1 MPCLLCR
8 AGADMA
14 LLRASRISAGAWGK
28 YLVPLVGAK
37 QPSRIATS
45 ILHSVM
51 KPLGVPRNITQ
62 IKALA
67 LAALE
72 MGGDKFS
79 LVDGVDSTDRLSVM
93 LSKRLGMERMAP
105 FISV

>member
-14 LLRASRISAGAWGK
+14 LLRASRPSAGAWGK
-28 YLVPLVGAK
+28 YPVPLVGAK

-45 ILHSVM
+45 ILHSVRN
-51 KPLGVPRNITQ
+51 PLRVPRNNIQ
-62 IKALA
+62 IKAPP

-72 MGGDKFS
+72 MRWDKFG

-93 LSKRLGMERMAP
+93 LSKRVGMERMAP
-105 FISV
+105 FIFV